1 MNEEFS
7 RTLSLLRQEKGVS
20 QRTAATALG
29 ISQALLSHYE
39 NGIRE
44 PGLAFVVKACDYYG
58 VSADF
63 LLGRTLSRDGTT
75 IAPEELYDLSQ
86 EKNNSMKGGVLAL
99 LSKKLLVNSIG
110 VLFDLLAKTGS
121 REAIKAAS
129 NYLSTA
135 IYQLYRR
142 LYQANPSNNP
152 DFFSVTTS
160 HFEAGLPAA
169 DMRLSEAEYL
179 DALAAH
185 AKEKGPMPEM
195 TNGALAR
202 DYPVLYQS
210 LLQVV
215 HNTGE
220 RVNGLMPTREGKK

>member
-44 PGLAFVVKACDYYG
+44 PGLPFVVRACDYYG

-75 IAPEELYDLSQ
+75 IAPEELYDLSD

-110 VLFDLLAKTGS
+110 VLFDLLSKTGS
-121 REAIKAAS
+121 REAIKAAA

-135 IYQLYRR
+135 VYTMYRR
-142 LYQANPSNNP
+142 LYQANPDNNP
-152 DFFSVTTS
+152 DFFSVPA
-160 HFEAGLPAA
+160 HYFQAGLADA
-169 DMRLSEAEYL
+169 DMKCSETELA
-179 DALAAH
+179 DALAAL
-185 AKEKGPMPEM
+185 AKDKAPMPEL
-195 TNGALAR
+195 THDALAQN
-202 DYPVLYQS
+202 YPVLYQS

-220 RVNGLMPTREGKK
+220 RVNGILAGRKDK

>member
-1 MNEEFS
+1 MNEGFS

-44 PGLAFVVKACDYYG
+44 PGLPFVVKACDYYG

-75 IAPEELYDLSQ
+75 IAPDLLYDLSD

-99 LSKKLLVNSIG
+99 LSKKLIVNSVG
-110 VLFDLLAKTGS
+110 VLFDLLARTGS
-121 REAIKAAS
+121 RDAVRAAS
-129 NYLSTA
+129 NYLSA
-135 IYQLYRR
+135 AVYQVFRR
-142 LYQANPSNNP
+142 LYQANPRNNP
-152 DFFSVTTS
+152 DFFSVS
-160 HFEAGLPAA
+160 EGQFNAGITAA
-169 DMRLSEAEYL
+169 EMHLSEAKLAE
-179 DALAAH
+179 ALAAEPVLPTISH
-185 AKEKGPMPEM
+185 DD
-195 TNGALAR
+195 LAR

-220 RVNGLMPTREGKK
+220 RVNEMMGPHK